1 MGLKIHFLVKWLGM
15 IIVTKKY
22 KEDPSPKLTAEQR
35 REYADLKVGIQ
46 HHMEEGLK
54 HFEAAGQMLL
64 RVREARLY
72 REEFPTFNDFCRE
85 TFQRNRRYADRLI
98 SAFDVM
104 EGLRAEG
111 VAQLPDSERIC
122 RELAKYPKVDRVG
135 ILKRAQAIAKRRD
148 PTYLTIRDA
157 TTTKDI
163 IPRKEVEEVWIGQY
177 LEQLKTAKRA
187 LQAGVDFSGVT
198 DESMTEVV
206 KLLTAIMQRAQAH
219 ADQANVRIEELLK
232 GKLVDEED

>member
-72 REEFPTFNDFCRE
+72 REEFPTFNDFCRL

-104 EGLRAEG
+104 EGLRVEG
-111 VAQLPDSERIC
+111 VVQLPDSERIC

-148 PTYLTIRDA
+148 PTYLQVRDA
-157 TTTKDI
+157 ATAIVPTKAQ
-163 IPRKEVEEVWIGQY
+163 RKVWVGQ
-177 LEQLKTAKRA
+177 LLQRFRDAKRLLTINA
-187 LQAGVDFSGVT
+187 DFNEVT
-198 DESMTEVV
+198 EPSMVEVV
-206 KLLTAIMQRAQAH
+206 TL
-219 ADQANVRIEELLK
+219 
-232 GKLVDEED
+232 LVDIEKRVREISVQADKRVEHFLKNRIVNKDE